1 MSYKK
6 GLSTPCTTDSNRCT
20 MICASMGSEK
30 QIAVALLVVVF
41 VAFSCASPTAQSEST
56 RVDSG
61 YVESAQCKVPRSSA
75 KLSVIVSMDLY
86 NIFVLFFQDTDVC
99 TYRFAATQQFFRG
112 DLLQNYTLS
121 AAVRVDCYSGKQR
134 INPRLYIPITFVA
147 VFLYSSAVWYN
158 IRHINLTL
166 TDVTKREYISALR
179 CGYMLAYRKSM
190 RSTARAQI
198 SMTTPK
204 IVTT

>member
-1 MSYKK
+1 MQ
-6 GLSTPCTTDSNRCT
+6 GT
-20 MICASMGSEK
+20 A
-30 QIAVALLVVVF
+30 F
-41 VAFSCASPTAQSEST
+41 VC
-56 RVDSG
+56 
-61 YVESAQCKVPRSSA
+61 
-75 KLSVIVSMDLY
+75 KLSVLY
-86 NIFVLFFQDTDVC
+86 NIIFLCYFFQDTNVC
-99 TYRFAATQQFFRG
+99 TYRFTATQQFFRG

-121 AAVRVDCYSGKQR
+121 AAIRVDCYSGKQR

-147 VFLYSSAVWYN
+147 VFLHSSAVWYKIV

-166 TDVTKREYISALR
+166 TDATKREYISALR

-190 RSTARAQI
+190 RSTVRAQI